1 MRILL
6 LVLFSTFYLCSF
18 AQDLDED
25 EAGIWMLV
33 EKQEQYLR
41 TSPYRIEDEELDRF
55 LHDISCQLAPDLCSE
70 IRIYALRAPG
80 LNAFMMPNGAMFIQ
94 SGLLLRMTSTS
105 DLAAVIAHEITHF
118 SQRHTIENI
127 RRWNKT
133 SNTFAVVGAVVG
145 AAGTAAT
152 LGATSYESYQS
163 ALDLSNTA
171 MLMLEAAQIFS
182 AFQLIAY
189 RRDDE
194 RESDTFGL
202 ELVSRAGFDPLATSR
217 VWENYLVEEQY
228 AGNERAFSLLSTHP
242 LTQDRMQYLWELAE
256 TRGSDNVVPDK
267 LEDDVIFSFVT
278 EAKRKEWLESEVRVL
293 HPEQIEGL
301 IVNQE
306 KFANLERGYL
316 LYLVARGWQIRA
328 GRQGL
333 NSWEIDEALEK
344 SLEKY
349 IEATYTESNMPTEG
363 YRDLA
368 QVAEKIGEID
378 IAIEALNKYLTLV
391 PDAWDS
397 RFVRRKVESLSN

>member
-1 MRILL
+1 M
-6 LVLFSTFYLCSF
+6 
-18 AQDLDED
+18 
-25 EAGIWMLV
+25 
-33 EKQEQYLR
+33 
-41 TSPYRIEDEELDRF
+41 
-55 LHDISCQLAPDLCSE
+55 
-70 IRIYALRAPG
+70 
-80 LNAFMMPNGAMFIQ
+80 
-94 SGLLLRMTSTS
+94 
-105 DLAAVIAHEITHF
+105 
-118 SQRHTIENI
+118 
-127 RRWNKT
+127 
-133 SNTFAVVGAVVG
+133 
-145 AAGTAAT
+145 
-152 LGATSYESYQS
+152 
-163 ALDLSNTA
+163 
-171 MLMLEAAQIFS
+171 
-182 AFQLIAY
+182 
-189 RRDDE
+189 
-194 RESDTFGL
+194 
-202 ELVSRAGFDPLATSR
+202 
-217 VWENYLVEEQY
+217 EEQY